1 MNKPTTL
8 SERSVVL
15 LLSGGLDSAV
25 LCAMLVEEL
34 YRVHAL
40 TVSYGQRHAVEL
52 VAATA
57 IAKAYSVASHKTISL
72 DLRAIGGSALTD
84 QMAVPKSKGC
94 DDQIPITY
102 VPARNTILLSL
113 ALGYAETLD
122 VSTLAL
128 GANAVDYSGYPDC
141 RPAFVEAFA
150 QLANVATKMGTDGNK
165 IRVIAPLMKM
175 SKAEIIRRGADL
187 GVPFQLTHSCYDPAP
202 DGKACGE
209 CDSCR
214 LRAEGFQSAGIAD
227 PTRYQTAPSSMKQ
240 S

>member
-1 MNKPTTL
+1 
-8 SERSVVL
+8 
-15 LLSGGLDSAV
+15 
-25 LCAMLVEEL
+25 MLVEDR

-40 TVSYGQRHAVEL
+40 TVAYGQRHSIEL
-52 VAATA
+52 AAATA

-84 QMAVPKSKGC
+84 QMDVPKSKGS

-122 VSTLAL
+122 VSTLAF

-150 QLANVATKMGTDGNK
+150 QLANVATKMGTAGNK

-175 SKAEIIRRGADL
+175 SKAEIIRRGADH
-187 GVPFQLTHSCYDPAP
+187 GVPFQLTHSCYDPTP
-202 DGKACGE
+202 DGKACGA

-214 LRAEGFQSAGIAD
+214 LRSEGFRSAGIAD